1 MRRSECGGVRMADPS
16 DTAITRAL
24 KLEEVRRG
32 DLCHARSH
40 PSTSTVGTL
49 TGGLVVHDAQYWRC
63 LLAGAP
69 TPAARLGRRRGRHA
83 VSPGRVGDPQVQVIP
98 PSSLVREIG
107 PSRRRRRQRV
117 REVCT
122 GRRPARTAPGLTGR
136 RAQAGR
142 SQIARAAQAALVAGG
157 STPRARP
164 SSVVPF
170 APCDS
175 PFFMRAACSSLG
187 TTGGTLCAPDLAAA
201 G

>member
-1 MRRSECGGVRMADPS
+1 MADPS

-83 VSPGRVGDPQVQVIP
+83 APPGRVGDPQVQVIP

-107 PSRRRRRQRV
+107 TESTQTTSARSGGLHRATTRKD
-117 REVCT
+117 
-122 GRRPARTAPGLTGR
+122 RPRPGR